1 MLTGLPPFYSQ
12 NINIMYQK
20 ILNGELRFPSYV
32 SAEGQSLL
40 EGLLTRDVEKRLGSG
55 LDGSNEVKRHI
66 FFNGID
72 WEKLEKKEIDPPFK
86 PKVKNDVDTSQID
99 TAFTQEKPQDSL
111 VENSLSDTVARENN
125 FDGFTFVA
133 PNVMEGAK
141 A

>member
-1 MLTGLPPFYSQ
+1 MF
-12 NINIMYQK
+12 
-20 ILNGELRFPSYV
+20 
-32 SAEGQSLL
+32 
-40 EGLLTRDVEKRLGSG
+40 
-55 LDGSNEVKRHI
+55 

-72 WEKLEKKEIDPPFK
+72 WEKLEKKDIDPPFK
-86 PKVKNDVDTSQID
+86 PKVKNDIDTSQID

-111 VENSLSDTVARENN
+111 VENTLSDTAARENN